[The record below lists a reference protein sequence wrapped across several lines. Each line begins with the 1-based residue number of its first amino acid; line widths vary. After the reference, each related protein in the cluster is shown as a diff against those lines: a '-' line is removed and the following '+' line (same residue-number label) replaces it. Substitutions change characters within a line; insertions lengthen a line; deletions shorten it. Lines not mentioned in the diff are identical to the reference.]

1 MENRSL
7 SRWIADMLAER
18 PVRAN
23 SLIITIFGDMIAPHG
38 GTVWLGSLIALVA
51 PFGINA
57 RLVRTSVFRLSR
69 EKWLVSQQIG
79 RRSHYS
85 LTAMGHRRFE
95 HAYRRIYNDP
105 RAHWDGDWQL
115 VIVPGDA
122 LTTAQRDT
130 LRTELLWEGFGSIA
144 PGVMAHPSASEESLL
159 DILQSTGTHDKVVV
173 LRAHTLGALAGR
185 PLKTLVEGCWNLR
198 RVADEYLRFLEHF
211 RPVARMLRNVARQ
224 DPEQCFIVRVLL
236 MHEFRRVQLR
246 DPQLPSQLLP
256 TDWPGDKARALC
268 TEIYRLCRDTT
279 ERHLM
284 MTLETP
290 DGPLPKANATFQ
302 ERFREVGVPPSPA

>member
-38 GTVWLGSLIALVA
+38 GTVWLGSLIGLVA

-69 EKWLVSQQIG
+69 EKWLVSHQIG
-79 RRSHYS
+79 RRSYYS
-85 LTAMGHRRFE
+85 LTAMGHRRFD

-105 RAHWDGDWQL
+105 RTHWNGDWQV
-115 VIVPGDA
+115 VIVPNDA

-144 PGVMAHPSASEESLL
+144 PGVMAHPSASEDSLL

-173 LRAHTLGALAGR
+173 LQARTLGALAGR
-185 PLKTLVEGCWNLR
+185 PLKALVEGCWNLK
-198 RVADEYLRFLEHF
+198 RVADEYRRFLGNF
-211 RPVARMLRNVARQ
+211 RPVARMLRNAARQ
-224 DPEQCFIVRVLL
+224 DPEQCFMVRVLL

-246 DPQLPSQLLP
+246 DPQLPRQLLP
-256 TDWPGDKARALC
+256 TEWPGDKARALC
-268 TEIYRLCRDTT
+268 AEIYRLCRETT
-279 ERHLM
+279 ETHLTT
-284 MTLETP
+284 TLETP
-290 DGPLPKANATFQ
+290 DGPLPKANALFE
-302 ERFREVGVPPSPA
+302 ERFSSTGSDPSNH